1 DMTKSMLSEERRR
14 SLAEI
19 VPMGRMGD
27 EIEIAR
33 FAAFLVSDLNSY
45 MIGQTVVVDGGITVS
60 PGFH

>member
-1 DMTKSMLSEERRR
+1 
-14 SLAEI
+14 
-19 VPMGRMGD
+19 MGRMGD